1 MVYASPMSIRS
12 ALKPVFRPFASVLIA
27 DRDWAKFAD
36 VGYAGVIAGAAG
48 ALLAG
53 GALVHGRWQVALL
66 VVGSVLVAV
75 ALVLATVATWKKAS
89 KRETPDQHPSKGGDQ
104 AAPDDWNGDI
114 KASDD
119 DNREYEQERERK
131 RRRSSA
137 SNKP

>member
-66 VVGSVLVAV
+66 VVGSVLVVV
-75 ALVLATVATWKKAS
+75 ALVLATLAMWKKTS
-89 KRETPDQHPSKGGDQ
+89 KRKTADQHQAEGQGQAPS
-104 AAPDDWNGDI
+104 DDWDGDLDE
-114 KASDD
+114 SERT
-119 DNREYEQERERK
+119 NRELEKALKSKQQ
-131 RRRSSA
+131 RSSD